1 MSFHRFVITHSH
13 IYMFFNAHR
22 TSRAFTQTHH
32 CTRTLQHIH
41 TAHVFAQHCALSSCN
56 ASTSKGFYTNKLLH
70 QQVLHQQAFT
80 QTFFSQALLFHKLCV
95 YSTPGFLQAN
105 LCATCKRATG
115 RGRADCRRL
124 LKIYM
129 NRSI

>member
-80 QTFFSQALLFHKLCV
+80 QTFFFTSPAVSQTLCLLNPWFSSSKPLCN
-95 YSTPGFLQAN
+95 LQ
-105 LCATCKRATG
+105 TGDRPRAG
-115 RGRADCRRL
+115 RLPKAV
-124 LKIYM
+124 KNIHE
-129 NRSI
+129 